1 MFWENFYGLCH
12 SKQMS
17 PNGVAKEIGISSGA
31 ITAWK
36 QGKVPHH
43 DTLIKIA
50 NYFGV
55 SVDYLL
61 GNEKQPEAP
70 DLADTEMQD
79 VIIYNRN
86 GKTVRKRLPKAEYE
100 AAIKMLDALGSDFP
114 DI

>member
-55 SVDYLL
+55 
-61 GNEKQPEAP
+61 
-70 DLADTEMQD
+70 
-79 VIIYNRN
+79 
-86 GKTVRKRLPKAEYE
+86 
-100 AAIKMLDALGSDFP
+100 
-114 DI
+114 